1 MLAERYL
8 QRRYREGREEGRQ
21 AGRQKGRQE
30 GRQEILER
38 LREVA
43 PPDRLEEVDRL
54 IEEAR
59 KAMRNGAE

>member
-8 QRRYREGREEGRQ
+8 QRRYREGRQEGRQ
-21 AGRQKGRQE
+21 EGREE

>member
-8 QRRYREGREEGRQ
+8 RRRYREGREEGR
-21 AGRQKGRQE
+21 RE
-30 GRQEILER
+30 TLER

>member
-21 AGRQKGRQE
+21 AGRQE

-54 IEEAR
+54 IE
-59 KAMRNGAE
+59 AE

>member
-21 AGRQKGRQE
+21 E
-30 GRQEILER
+30 GRQETLER

-54 IEEAR
+54 IDEAR